1 MTIAEICARHYEAHK
16 GDCSGFARAVARD
29 LNVPLTGMANEIADT
44 LAAGTDGWEVLPDG
58 PAAAAAAS
66 DRLVIGGLRG
76 DQQAK
81 PSPHGHVVVVVP
93 GALNRDKY
101 PKAWW
106 GSLAGRPDKDKT
118 INWAWSEAD
127 RDNVVYAAHTISA

>member
-29 LNVPLTGMANEIADT
+29 LGVPLAGLANEIADT

-58 PAAAAAAS
+58 AAAAAVAS
-66 DRLVIGGLRG
+66 EKLVIGGLRG

-81 PSPHGHVVVVVP
+81 PSTHGHVVVVVP
-93 GALNRDKY
+93 GSLN
-101 PKAWW
+101 
-106 GSLAGRPDKDKT
+106 
-118 INWAWSEAD
+118 
-127 RDNVVYAAHTISA
+127 